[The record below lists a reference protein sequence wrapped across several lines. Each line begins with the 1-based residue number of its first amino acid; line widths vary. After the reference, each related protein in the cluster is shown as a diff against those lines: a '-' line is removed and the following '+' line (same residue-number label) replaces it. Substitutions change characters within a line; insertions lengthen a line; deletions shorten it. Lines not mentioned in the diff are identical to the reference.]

1 MNSDDK
7 KKPSKKNSYKKTK
20 KSNENVFIDDTK
32 SKITIVVEDDFR
44 TPVSGGKKPIPDLKN
59 NIKNNADTDDE
70 FNIDNDDL
78 NIFKQSSI
86 NNPFNSMFNNLIK
99 DLLKSGMNKEI
110 QITPI
115 IEINNMTDH
124 DKCIDDDNKENKENK
139 ENNISKVDY
148 SSLIGDINYLDK
160 WLKENLD
167 KNNKFNG
174 DEESYSSNTI
184 DNAASIGK
192 VNILNFWLD
201 ANKKYNLPIKYSI
214 NALRDA
220 SKNGH
225 IMVLKWFLESGL
237 KLEYDNNAIDEAS
250 NNFKIQVLD
259 WWIDNKDKLEFKYSS
274 KALDNCK
281 LEESK
286 LLKLIKWWKNQKDK
300 NNIEF
305 KYTKIFLSY
314 IENWRYLTVHNYL
327 VENKLIKEE
336 EYIKWNNKSSFI
348 NFIDFATKSKDSISS
363 KIDMSSLPPEIQKHI
378 KEKEEELSNNMLIN
392 GKAKEYIDNLLKI
405 PFGKYKY
412 ENIFRFME
420 DLLNK
425 INLIN
430 SKSKTKYINSFK
442 IDNESDLSEFFNK
455 LRYYQF
461 EKYEKYIK
469 LYNKFIDIRIEY
481 LNYVDNI
488 LNSIIY
494 GHDDTKLQIKCMLS
508 QWLSGG
514 IKKGIVIGI
523 QGPPGVGKTTFIKGA
538 LSKCMVDYID
548 YSLESETFIK
558 IKEDEDHIKDTR
570 PFSFISLG
578 GTTNSSTLI
587 GHNITYHGAT
597 YGDIVSK
604 LKEAKIMN
612 PILYFDELDK
622 ISNTEHGNEISSVLT
637 HITDPAQNEHFTDR
651 YFSEVKIDL
660 SKCIIVFSYND
671 SSRVDKILLDRIHEI
686 VVDPIK
692 LIEKIEICKKFIIPE
707 ICKSI
712 GYNHNNIKINDNDLK
727 EIIIE
732 YTHEAGVR
740 KLKEKLEELVRKV
753 NYDRIYKKQHNH
765 NIQLK
770 SNFIN
775 DSFSNY
781 SKVNYKKITNE
792 PKVGHINGLFA
803 TTNGIG
809 GITII
814 QVKKVY
820 SKDLLSINTTGSL
833 KDVMKESID
842 VAKTVAWNLLNSEE
856 QDRIV
861 ENYQARGLHLHCP
874 DGATPKD
881 GPSGGTA
888 ITCVIYSFLTGKP
901 IKNDIAI
908 TGEVDLDGNVTMIGG
923 LDAKLTGAKHAGVK
937 LALIPKEN
945 ERDLEIIK
953 KKNNN
958 LIDDDFQVITI
969 SHVNDAIRYIFA

>member
-1 MNSDDK
+1 MTFDDTK
-7 KKPSKKNSYKKTK
+7 KDSKKQSKKSSIK
-20 KSNENVFIDDTK
+20 KSNENIFVDDKK
-32 SKITIVVEDDFR
+32 SEITIIVEDDLR
-44 TPVSGGKKPIPDLKN
+44 TN
-59 NIKNNADTDDE
+59 NDDDD
-70 FNIDNDDL
+70 IDN
-78 NIFKQSSI
+78 FKNKSAL
-86 NNPFNSMFNNLIK
+86 NNPISLLLNNLIK
-99 DLLKSGMNKEI
+99 DLMTNEI
-110 QITPI
+110 KISPML
-115 IEINNMTDH
+115 EINSMNDG
-124 DKCIDDDNKENKENK
+124 NN
-139 ENNISKVDY
+139 ENNKNNENNENNENIKVNKNSKVDY

-167 KNNKFNG
+167 ENNNFNG
-174 DEESYSSNTI
+174 NTECYSSNTI

-192 VNILNFWLD
+192 IDVLNWWLN
-201 ANKKYNLPIKYSI
+201 ANKKNKLPIKYTKNAI
-214 NALRDA
+214 NEAC
-220 SKNGH
+220 KNGH
-225 IMVLKWFLESGL
+225 VNVLKWFVTSEL
-237 KLEYDNNAIDEAS
+237 KLEYDSNAIDEAS
-250 NNFKIQVLD
+250 NNFRIQVLD
-259 WWIDNKDKLEFKYSS
+259 WWIENRDKLEFKHTSA
-274 KALDNCK
+274 ALDNCK
-281 LEESK
+281 LEEPK
-286 LLKLIKWWKNQKDK
+286 LLKLVKWWKDKKD
-300 NNIEF
+300 NYNIEF
-305 KYTKIFLSY
+305 KYTKLFLTY
-314 IENWRYLTVHNYL
+314 IENWRYLTVYNYL
-327 VENKLIKEE
+327 VENKIIKQE
-336 EYIKWNNKSSFI
+336 EYIKWNTKPSFI
-348 NFIDFATKSKDSISS
+348 NFIDFASKSRETISS
-363 KIDMSSLPPEIQKHI
+363 KLDMSNFPPEIQKHI

-392 GKAKEYIDNLLKI
+392 GKAKEYIDNLIKI

-412 ENIFRFME
+412 ENIFKFME
-420 DLLNK
+420 DLIQK
-425 INLIN
+425 INIIN
-430 SKSKTKYINSFK
+430 KKSKTKYIYGYK
-442 IDNESDLSEFFNK
+442 INNESNLSEFFNK

-481 LNYVDNI
+481 LNYVNNI
-488 LNSIIY
+488 LDSVIY
-494 GHDDTKLQIKCMLS
+494 GHDDTKLQIKCILT

-514 IKKGIVIGI
+514 IKKGVVIGI

-538 LSKCMVDYID
+538 LSKCMIDFID
-548 YSLESETFIK
+548 YSLEGETFIK
-558 IKEDEDHIKDTR
+558 VKTTEEHEKETR

-604 LKEAKIMN
+604 LKEASIMN

-651 YFSEVKIDL
+651 YFNEVKIDL
-660 SKCIIVFSYND
+660 SRCIIVFSYND
-671 SSRVDKILLDRIHEI
+671 STRVDKILLDRIHEI

-692 LIEKIEICKKFIIPE
+692 LKEKIEICKKFIIPE

-712 GYNHNNIKINDNDLK
+712 GYNSNNIKINDSDLK

-740 KLKEKLEELVRKV
+740 KLKEKLEELIRKV
-753 NYDRIYKKQHNH
+753 NYERIYNKQHNH

-770 SNFIN
+770 SDFID

-781 SKVNYKKITNE
+781 SKVNYKKITKE

-814 QVKKVY
+814 QVKQIY

-842 VAKTVAWNLLNSEE
+842 VAKTVAWNLLSSEE
-856 QDRIV
+856 QDQILTK
-861 ENYQARGLHLHCP
+861 YQARGLHLHCP

-953 KKNNN
+953 KKNNS
-958 LIDDDFQVITI
+958 LIDNSFQVILI
-969 SHVNDAIRYIFA
+969 SHVNDAIQHIFV